1 MSSAALSRPTAC
13 GVKAA
18 ALATALL
25 LAGTSRC
32 VVQLLH
38 RASSAAP
45 CTASPPDDSPKVS
58 GQLAVSSSHPHGGAT
73 LQHQVRAQACGWQHS
88 LGASWGR
95 RTRVVCV
102 SSGVA

>member
-1 MSSAALSRPTAC
+1 M
-13 GVKAA
+13 KAA

-25 LAGTSRC
+25 LTGTSPC
-32 VVQLLH
+32 AVQLLH

-45 CTASPPDDSPKVS
+45 CTASSPGDSPKVS
-58 GQLAVSSSHPHGGAT
+58 GQLAVSSSHPHGGTT
-73 LQHQVRAQACGWQHS
+73 LQHQVRAQACGWLHS

-95 RTRVVCV
+95 RTRVLCD